1 MHHQFHNN
9 GPKDMS
15 HWWFHPDER
24 ELKQDPGAAMVGGP
38 LRFLTPVLGWPLYV
52 LLAEGGHFTPFG
64 GTRS

>member
-1 MHHQFHNN
+1 
-9 GPKDMS
+9 MS